1 MANNCKIMLM
11 YKMATKIQRKKY
23 HYKCDLIGMCHCASK
38 KYRAEYCLYN
48 SENNSMFLNDIY
60 DSMYRVKNNG
70 PSSEPCGTIFIEFRI
85 KCVL

>member
-48 SENNSMFLNDIY
+48 NENNSMFLNDILMI
-60 DSMYRVKNNG
+60 SMIACTG
-70 PSSEPCGTIFIEFRI
+70 
-85 KCVL
+85 